1 MKKKKFVMASKKP
14 SVKRNIID
22 ELSDSLSPI
31 IDSAHSQTVQ
41 QSPFTNPSLTID
53 SAHAHTA
60 QSPLTGPCRDGQGDK
75 SKVTV
80 GSTTSGGLGAT
91 PSVDLG
97 SIDSPLTERGGEKG
111 AVGGAASVSTAA
123 DILTPLSLSTTPLQ
137 GSTPICWDDD
147 IPTTG
152 SQPTQPQ
159 LITQQDGLEYM
170 SAAGEGAL
178 KNSQVLCQQHD
189 QGITDSAMD
198 HTPGTS
204 KRARTTD
211 SPVKG
216 QRASKITAV
225 EAKADGE
232 SSTDSE
238 QETTGK
244 EKKGS
249 KAVDQSQQQQTS
261 TAQQAHSLPGESQQP
276 NQLPLLQLLLQRI
289 SVLEAQAE
297 HQIITSNNL
306 QQSLQSLEES
316 SLNIFGNTQ
325 ARFDNH
331 GERLVKAE
339 TNLVLAMDSVEG
351 IQQLTQRV
359 SAAESNVATL
369 HAAVNNHRLNF
380 DRQLKDMERK
390 FQEAIDLQGPSI
402 NSQEAAGAGPGRAD
416 QDVAFFISGIQL
428 LKAYLKLGPQADP
441 TEPIIKLMKEWGQYS
456 AIIRIMA
463 ADKQAGNRSKVNAVI
478 VVMTSTF
485 QKKTAVSNLKGLL
498 KTANAKGNLRGI
510 TIKDCFGT
518 HAQPRARALTRYA
531 GHLREQQD
539 ISGYRVINKQGE
551 AFLQTYQGNSD
562 WQDVNI
568 SDEDLVPFYM
578 TREEREK
585 GSAMELEGV
594 ANPTA
599 HSPPLQQQPNFAPLQ
614 HQFTHLQQQHSMPQ
628 HQARGNLMNRGGA
641 AQIRGAHRGAATA
654 AAYSSAPSNNTYS
667 RGGAIPK
674 TTAYN
679 RPPTT
684 HQHESHRREEERQ
697 RWEFNRTR
705 SMDEESNQEE
715 EGRNERGEQRD
726 ERSAAEHFAETA
738 AVKKAKAVLAAHSA
752 RLAAATNTSTRK
764 AKGYHTYTGKHKNS
778 NY

>member
-53 SAHAHTA
+53 SAQAYTA

-152 SQPTQPQ
+152 SQPTQPQQ

-289 SVLEAQAE
+289 
-297 HQIITSNNL
+297 NL
-306 QQSLQSLEES
+306 PL
-316 SLNIFGNTQ
+316 I
-325 ARFDNH
+325 
-331 GERLVKAE
+331 RLG
-339 TNLVLAMDSVEG
+339 LIL
-351 IQQLTQRV
+351 
-359 SAAESNVATL
+359 
-369 HAAVNNHRLNF
+369 
-380 DRQLKDMERK
+380 
-390 FQEAIDLQGPSI
+390 
-402 NSQEAAGAGPGRAD
+402 
-416 QDVAFFISGIQL
+416 QL
-428 LKAYLKLGPQADP
+428 L
-441 TEPIIKLMKEWGQYS
+441 
-456 AIIRIMA
+456 
-463 ADKQAGNRSKVNAVI
+463 
-478 VVMTSTF
+478 F
-485 QKKTAVSNLKGLL
+485 
-498 KTANAKGNLRGI
+498 
-510 TIKDCFGT
+510 
-518 HAQPRARALTRYA
+518 
-531 GHLREQQD
+531 
-539 ISGYRVINKQGE
+539 
-551 AFLQTYQGNSD
+551 
-562 WQDVNI
+562 
-568 SDEDLVPFYM
+568 
-578 TREEREK
+578 
-585 GSAMELEGV
+585 
-594 ANPTA
+594 
-599 HSPPLQQQPNFAPLQ
+599 
-614 HQFTHLQQQHSMPQ
+614 
-628 HQARGNLMNRGGA
+628 
-641 AQIRGAHRGAATA
+641 
-654 AAYSSAPSNNTYS
+654 
-667 RGGAIPK
+667 
-674 TTAYN
+674 
-679 RPPTT
+679 
-684 HQHESHRREEERQ
+684 
-697 RWEFNRTR
+697 
-705 SMDEESNQEE
+705 
-715 EGRNERGEQRD
+715 
-726 ERSAAEHFAETA
+726 
-738 AVKKAKAVLAAHSA
+738 
-752 RLAAATNTSTRK
+752 
-764 AKGYHTYTGKHKNS
+764 
-778 NY
+778 